1 MLDWWQWALI
11 LSAAFLVGLSKT
23 GITGLGI
30 LAVAIAASALPARES
45 VGAMLLT
52 LIGGDIFA
60 VLFYR
65 RNADWSHLLRLF
77 PWAAAGVVTGA
88 LTLWLGR
95 VDNDGARHLIGVIL
109 LVLIVGDFARRWQ
122 QKGREAPLPGVLK
135 NKWAARLAGMAA
147 GFTTMVANAAGPVM
161 TLYLLAEEL
170 PKLAFLGTTAWFF
183 LILNLFKI
191 PFSVGLGMITWES
204 AGISLRMLPFIMLG
218 AVTGRWVVRYIDQ
231 RRFVQIALGLT
242 LVAAVRLLF

>member
-1 MLDWWQWALI
+1 MLEWWQWALI
-11 LSAAFLVGLSKT
+11 FGAAFLVGLAKT

-65 RNADWSHLLRLF
+65 RSADWSHLLRLF
-77 PWAAAGVVTGA
+77 PWAAAGVIVGA
-88 LTLWLGR
+88 LTLWLGKI
-95 VDNDGARHLIGVIL
+95 DNDGARHMIGVIL
-109 LVLIVGDFARRWQ
+109 LVLIGWDFLRRWL
-122 QKGREAPLPGVLK
+122 QKGKEDAVPGVLQK
-135 NKWAARLAGMAA
+135 KWSGGLAGVVA

-161 TLYLLAEEL
+161 TLYLLAAQL
-170 PKLAFLGTTAWFF
+170 PKYAFLGTSAWFF

-191 PFSVGLGMITWES
+191 PFSIGLGMITWES

-218 AVTGRWVVRYIDQ
+218 ALAGRWLVRYIDE

-242 LVAAVRLLF
+242 LIASVRLLF

>member
-1 MLDWWQWALI
+1 MEWWNWALVFA
-11 LSAAFLVGLSKT
+11 AAFLVGVAKT

-52 LIGGDIFA
+52 LIGGDVFA
-60 VLFYR
+60 VFFYR
-65 RNADWSHLLRLF
+65 RSADWGHLVRLF
-77 PWAAAGVVTGA
+77 PWAAAGVITGA

-95 VDNDGARHLIGVIL
+95 IDNDGARRMIGVIL
-109 LVLIVGDFARRWQ
+109 LVLILADFIRRWTQ
-122 QKGREAPLPGVLK
+122 RGQEDSLPGLMK
-135 NKWAARLAGMAA
+135 KRWAAGTAGVVA

-161 TLYLLAEEL
+161 TLYLLAAGL
-170 PKLAFLGTTAWFF
+170 PKYAFLGTSAWYF

-204 AGISLRMLPFIMLG
+204 AAISLRMLPFIMLG
-218 AVTGRWVVRYIDQ
+218 ALTGRWLVRYIDEK
-231 RRFVQIALGLT
+231 RFVQIALALT
-242 LVAAVRLLF
+242 LVASVRLLF